1 MSYIIATIKI
11 PIEIKKDG
19 STVPMINRTE
29 IEFTKSNELPPEKEN
44 PNAFVIKKL
53 SCFLKLQEEKEKEKE
68 KEQQQ
73 QQQQEEEQEEKEQQQ
88 EEEEQEE
95 KEEEQQKEEEEQ
107 QKEKEE
113 EQEQEQEEHD
123 EKEEENTSISFS
135 NQFTKVEKEQIVKLF
150 VNKDEI
156 KNNHKKRGQTTTFKR
171 TSKIKNKRKF
181 TEKLRPPIT
190 EEDGDADSVQ

>member
-1 MSYIIATIKI
+1 MSYIIANIKM

-44 PNAFVIKKL
+44 PNAFVIEKL
-53 SCFLKLQEEKEKEKE
+53 SCFLNLQKEKE
-68 KEQQQ
+68 EQQQ
-73 QQQQEEEQEEKEQQQ
+73 QQQQQQQ
-88 EEEEQEE
+88 KEEEEEEQQKQQEEKE
-95 KEEEQQKEEEEQ
+95 KEEEQQQQEEET
-107 QKEKEE
+107 
-113 EQEQEQEEHD
+113 
-123 EKEEENTSISFS
+123 NTSISFS

-150 VNKDEI
+150 VNKEEI
-156 KNNHKKRGQTTTFKR
+156 NNHKKRGKTTTFKR

-190 EEDGDADSVQ
+190 EEDEVADSVQ

>member
-1 MSYIIATIKI
+1 MSYIIANIKM

-44 PNAFVIKKL
+44 PNAFVIEKL
-53 SCFLKLQEEKEKEKE
+53 SCFLNLQKEKEKE
-68 KEQQQ
+68 EQEKEEQQQ
-73 QQQQEEEQEEKEQQQ
+73 QQKEEQEE
-88 EEEEQEE
+88 EEEE
-95 KEEEQQKEEEEQ
+95 EEEEQ
-107 QKEKEE
+107 QHQEKTNP
-113 EQEQEQEEHD
+113 D
-123 EKEEENTSISFS
+123 ISFS
-135 NQFTKVEKEQIVKLF
+135 NQFTQVEKEQIVKLF
-150 VNKDEI
+150 VNKEEI

-171 TSKIKNKRKF
+171 TSNIKNKRKF